1 MVRKLLMMELLTIIE
16 ELQDRAESTND
27 IEDKVLYYRLS
38 LYLDELDYFRQTYES
53 ERDYQLLD
61 KATDNMIRAEID
73 KRGRI

>member
-1 MVRKLLMMELLTIIE
+1 MMELHTIIE

-53 ERDYQLLD
+53 ERDYHLLD
-61 KATDNMIRAEID
+61 KGTDNMIREEIA
-73 KRGRI
+73 KRGKI